1 MKNFHIFL
9 LSASFVALVV
19 GFSAYK
25 LATPDRNSIA
35 SQNEGAGSMS
45 TIKDSSTL
53 QNNVIQVPDNSY
65 TDSTTNQGINSQ
77 NTTTIIKKSAVPA
90 KRVYHQESDEAD
102 CNVSEE
108 DCE

>member
-9 LSASFVALVV
+9 LSASFVSLVI

-25 LATPDRNSIA
+25 LATPDRISI
-35 SQNEGAGSMS
+35 SGQSESGGSISGAKDGYSMQ
-45 TIKDSSTL
+45 DNL
-53 QNNVIQVPDNSY
+53 VQVPDNSY
-65 TDSTTNQGINSQ
+65 TDSTNNQGINSQ
-77 NTTTIIKKSAVPA
+77 NTTTVIKKSAVPA

-102 CNVSEE
+102 CNASEE